1 MDDDAGRSSK
11 SPALKQAQTELK
23 EAQTKLE
30 DLEAAQNKL
39 EEAQTELKEAQ
50 TELKEAQT
58 KWLSAEKDKHIHEN
72 IVQSHENIVQS
83 AKEKVQSAKEMCDF
97 WLDAAKKMQGA
108 PAQSSEGFLAKKLDE
123 LMYELK
129 ERQGELMYELKE
141 RQDELRERLGQV
153 AKNEALLMEAFLNRY
168 TLTPVSHY
176 SSATLDGEWHQ
187 RACEYY
193 NTRSCLVLQKLFPED
208 FQATPRWLATMHWDS
223 IFPAVAEHIIP
234 KNGYSFVQNELGI
247 QIDSPRNSIL
257 LLRHL
262 EHTFQDGDWSLI
274 PVETRGGA
282 VNFKI
287 HVSQDL
293 KEMNVNYIDKNGHFA
308 EPVLVRK
315 AKGQALKPLKF
326 WDLHGRDLWVQ
337 PPPFL
342 RALYLKARM
351 AWQKHKN
358 DDHPLPDPTQFADTF
373 SDLCGTWND
382 FMVGKFLSSIRQ
394 LNSAGGTQ
402 SPWFWKI
409 KRLFHRGGWRKM
421 AFEDLSNFE
430 TRQLLLHNF

>member
-11 SPALKQAQTELK
+11 SPALKEAQTELK

-129 ERQGELMYELKE
+129 ERQDELMYELKE

-247 QIDSPRNSIL
+247 
-257 LLRHL
+257 
-262 EHTFQDGDWSLI
+262 
-274 PVETRGGA
+274 
-282 VNFKI
+282 
-287 HVSQDL
+287 
-293 KEMNVNYIDKNGHFA
+293 
-308 EPVLVRK
+308 
-315 AKGQALKPLKF
+315 
-326 WDLHGRDLWVQ
+326 
-337 PPPFL
+337 
-342 RALYLKARM
+342 
-351 AWQKHKN
+351 
-358 DDHPLPDPTQFADTF
+358 
-373 SDLCGTWND
+373 
-382 FMVGKFLSSIRQ
+382 
-394 LNSAGGTQ
+394 
-402 SPWFWKI
+402 
-409 KRLFHRGGWRKM
+409 
-421 AFEDLSNFE
+421 
-430 TRQLLLHNF
+430 